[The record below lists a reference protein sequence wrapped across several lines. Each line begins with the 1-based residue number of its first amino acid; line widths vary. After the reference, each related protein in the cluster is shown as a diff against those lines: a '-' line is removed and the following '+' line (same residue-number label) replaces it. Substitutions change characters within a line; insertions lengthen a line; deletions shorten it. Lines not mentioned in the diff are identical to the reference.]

1 MNRITLT
8 WRPRTGPQPIDGS
21 SLRPDTLAMMD
32 ARALAAQT
40 LRIGRDVVPL
50 GECFD
55 ITHEPLAAHD
65 TLRDEPTLIIRS
77 APALDRLGEL
87 MKHGSLIIEG
97 DAGDDL
103 GASMHGGL
111 IRVTGSA
118 GHRVGGPAPTRDR
131 GMTGGEIVVQGSAGD
146 RAGLLMRRG
155 LIVIAGPVGKSPG
168 YRTLAGTIALLQ
180 GPFDH
185 PALHNRRGSLLLL
198 DKANP
203 LPTTVHAIEQDTFPI
218 SAIPTLGLL
227 LRRIAQLSIALPD
240 GVLQGQFTL
249 SSVDRTELGRGEIW
263 QWLK

>member
-21 SLRPDTLAMMD
+21 CLRPDTLGAMD
-32 ARALAAQT
+32 APTLAAQT
-40 LRIGRDVVPL
+40 LRIGRDLVL
-50 GECFD
+50 LSECFD
-55 ITHEPLAAHD
+55 IKHEALAESHAQ
-65 TLRDEPTLIIRS
+65 PTLIIRS
-77 APALDRLGEL
+77 APPLDRLGEL
-87 MKHGSLIIEG
+87 MQHGSLIIEG

-103 GASMHGGL
+103 GASMHDGL

-131 GMTGGEIVVQGSAGD
+131 GMTGGEILVQGSAGD
-146 RAGLLMRRG
+146 RVGQLMRRG
-155 LIVIAGPVGKSPG
+155 LIVIAGAVGKSPG
-168 YRTLAGTIALLQ
+168 YRTLAGTIALLK

-198 DKANP
+198 DRTNS
-203 LPTTVHAIEQDTFPI
+203 LPTLSHAIVQNTFPV

-227 LRRIAQLSIALPD
+227 LRRIAQLGIALPD
-240 GVLQGQFTL
+240 GVLQGRFTQ

-263 QWLK
+263 QWVN